1 MSEFTNLRDRLS
13 GILSALA
20 VGIPAGYLFHL
31 LQAPIPWMIGPMI
44 AVAVLNLAG
53 VRMHSSPLRMDGRG
67 ASLRTGYGR
76 LISPGPKQTGLR
88 HRSGRFFL
96 AKDR

>member
-1 MSEFTNLRDRLS
+1 
-13 GILSALA
+13 
-20 VGIPAGYLFHL
+20 
-31 LQAPIPWMIGPMI
+31 
-44 AVAVLNLAG
+44 
-53 VRMHSSPLRMDGRG
+53 MDGRG